1 MASLLP
7 LAFCQ
12 SWRLLC
18 LSLQIPHR
26 DVGFARILCQHL
38 ARLKKAGLA
47 AIGLEA
53 LQRAFHTFGEE
64 RP

>member
-38 ARLKKAGLA
+38 ARLKKAGPA

-53 LQRAFHTFGEE
+53 FCRALQTFVEV
-64 RP
+64 RT